1 MSKVKLAESLPT
13 KGAIFC
19 SSLGFVL
26 QATVVEVAIVATKS
40 VACLLMMMGTL
51 PNGIIVF
58 NQEPEAYAG
67 FPLVQIIPM
76 TKPGPENKD
85 ASDTEDDDDED
96 EDEAVDEQD
105 EDAGEE
111 DESGEEG
118 EEEGDPED
126 EPEANGDG
134 GSGDEDEEDED
145 DDDDDDD
152 EGEEEEEEQ
161 EEEDEDEKLQPPAKK
176 RK

>member
-1 MSKVKLAESLPT
+1 MSKVMLAESLPR
-13 KGAIFC
+13 KGAVFG
-19 SSLGFVL
+19 SSVGFVL
-26 QATVVEVAIVATKS
+26 QAMVVQTAIVATKS
-40 VACLLMMMGTL
+40 AAWLLMMMGTL
-51 PNGIIVF
+51 PNGIGVF

-67 FPLVQIIPM
+67 FPLTQLIGM

-111 DESGEEG
+111 EDESG

-126 EPEANGDG
+126 EPEANRDG
-134 GSGDEDEEDED
+134 GSGDDNGD
-145 DDDDDDD
+145 DDDDDDGDEDDDD
-152 EGEEEEEEQ
+152 EGEEEEEE
-161 EEEDEDEKLQPPAKK
+161 EEDEDEELQPPAKK